1 MPQPV
6 RRQYWDVPNCD
17 TSEAYAR
24 RLDDQ
29 DPLRAFRER
38 FHLPAGT
45 IYLDGNSLGLLS
57 VDAERSLLRALDEW
71 KTLGI
76 RGWLEA
82 QSPWFY
88 FAENLG
94 AKAAQLVGAE
104 ADEVVLTGT
113 TTVNIH
119 ALVASFYRPSEP
131 VRTKILADELN
142 FPSDIF
148 ALKGQLK
155 LRGADPAQD
164 LLLVPSADGRTL
176 DEEAII
182 ALMTDEVQLVF
193 LPSVLYRSGQ
203 LLDIERLVQ
212 AAHARGIV
220 IGFDCSHSAGAVP
233 HHFDAWGV
241 DFAVWCSYKYL
252 NAGPGSSA
260 FLYVNRRHFTREP
273 LLAGWFG
280 CVKERQFEMA
290 LDFEPQASA
299 GGWQISSPGILG
311 SAALEGSL
319 AITLEAGIDRVRAK
333 SVALTEYLIDLV
345 DAQLSASPYNFV
357 VGTPREPARRSG
369 HVALERREEAYRIS
383 VALRNRGVIPDFRK
397 PDVIRVAPVALYNSY
412 HDVWQL
418 VQHLRQII
426 DDREHEAVPP
436 AQDLIT

>member
-1 MPQPV
+1 MPT
-6 RRQYWDVPNCD
+6 CD
-17 TSEAYAR
+17 TSEAYAL
-24 RLDDQ
+24 RLDEQ
-29 DPLRAFRER
+29 DPLRPFRRR
-38 FHLPAGT
+38 FHIPEET

-57 VDAERSLLRALDEW
+57 LDAERSLLRALEEW

-88 FAENLG
+88 FAEDLG
-94 AKAAQLVGAE
+94 ARAAQLVGAA

-119 ALVASFYRPSEP
+119 ALVASFYRPEEP

-155 LRGADPAQD
+155 LRGADPARD
-164 LLLVPSADGRTL
+164 LVLAPSADGRTL

-212 AAHARGIV
+212 AAHARGVV
-220 IGFDCSHSAGAVP
+220 IGIDCSHSAGAVP

-260 FLYVNRRHFTREP
+260 FLYVNRRHFAREP

-280 CVKERQFEMA
+280 CVKERQFEMS
-290 LDFEPQASA
+290 LDFEHQASA

-311 SAALEGSL
+311 SAALEGAL
-319 AITLEAGIDRVRAK
+319 AITLEAGIERVRAK
-333 SVALTEYLIDLV
+333 SLALTGYLIDLV
-345 DAQLSASPYNFV
+345 DAQLSAPPYDFV

-383 VALRNRGVIPDFRK
+383 VALRSRNVIPDFRQ
-397 PDVIRVAPVALYNSY
+397 PDIIRVAPVALYNSY
-412 HDVWQL
+412 HEVWRL
-418 VQHLRQII
+418 VQHLRQIV
-426 DDREHEAVPP
+426 DNREHEAVPP